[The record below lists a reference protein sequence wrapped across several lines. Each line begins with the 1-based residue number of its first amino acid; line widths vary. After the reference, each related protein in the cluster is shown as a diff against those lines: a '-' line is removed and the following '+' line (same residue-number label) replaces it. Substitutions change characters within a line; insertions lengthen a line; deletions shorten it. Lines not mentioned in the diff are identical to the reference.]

1 MNYAASLL
9 KSDKSL
15 KVAEIAGLVDMTV
28 PANLRPHF
36 IRQWGKRRWNIENQ
50 LSDWNKK
57 GRVERKE
64 KLKYDSIKDG

>member
-15 KVAEIAGLVDMTV
+15 KVAEIAGLVGYDSPSKFASAFHQTM
-28 PANLRPHF
+28 
-36 IRQWGKRRWNIENQ
+36 GKRRWNIENQ

-64 KLKYDSIKDG
+64 KLNCDSIKDG